1 MESDGALDELELV
14 IPAIHQGGVANLPTK
29 RDGLS
34 VRLSADGLDILQGE
48 NEIIGRLIWDEIET
62 LEVPHHRSR
71 RRRHE
76 QHARLVVRTP
86 HGDASFDV
94 PGVAADDLRDRV
106 EPIVRLYGRH

>member
-1 MESDGALDELELV
+1 M
-14 IPAIHQGGVANLPTK
+14 ANLPTK

-48 NEIIGRLIWDEIET
+48 HEIIGRLIWDEIET

-76 QHARLVVRTP
+76 LQARLVVRTP

-94 PGVAADDLRDRV
+94 PGVSADDLRDRV
-106 EPIVRLYGRH
+106 EPIVALYGRH